1 MQTAVSG
8 PRGGLAHSAVCR
20 ARAPL
25 VSRRMGQTSYARYAH
40 GNFTS
45 PPANYFR
52 NSGKSHRPNG
62 QRQSRLQ
69 HSAAFSAANAT
80 LPLTTGPW
88 QRLLPACKVLAVL
101 LCMPLVLEAL
111 AQGSQ
116 QWCLLAMAGVLLP
129 LQSKLSQQSLKRW
142 KHIMQAAAVE
152 IEADTEEPPSDQE
165 EEGPNDNTI
174 LETGAELGNVQTP
187 ASVWL
192 PYSTGQNGKVR
203 FTLQLLRPC
212 TSLLCS
218 SVHLAAHH
226 DITSPYCNPRPLIV
240 SVFLI
245 LPTLLTHSLLTELA
259 MCVQTDNAGLL
270 RLIPSPDACS

>member
-1 MQTAVSG
+1 MQTAVKSG
-8 PRGGLAHSAVCR
+8 ACGGLVHSAVCR

-25 VSRRMGQTSYARYAH
+25 VSRCMGQISYARCAH
-40 GNFTS
+40 GNFTP

-52 NSGKSHRPNG
+52 NSGKSHRPG

-69 HSAAFSAANAT
+69 QSAALSAANAT
-80 LPLTTGPW
+80 LPLTIGPW
-88 QRLLPACKVLAVL
+88 QCLLPACKVLAVL
-101 LCMPLVLEAL
+101 LCMPLVLEAF

-152 IEADTEEPPSDQE
+152 VEADTEESSSDQE

-192 PYSTGQNGKVR
+192 PYSTGQNGKVLLT
-203 FTLQLLRPC
+203 FQLLRPC
-212 TSLLCS
+212 TALLMQGLCS
-218 SVHLAAHH
+218 CVYLSGTLDIGSPKRLA
-226 DITSPYCNPRPLIV
+226 
-240 SVFLI
+240 
-245 LPTLLTHSLLTELA
+245 LPAIFVLQILLTHPSA
-259 MCVQTDNAGLL
+259 NRNCKMC
-270 RLIPSPDACS
+270 PDRQRCI

>member
-20 ARAPL
+20 ARPSL

-52 NSGKSHRPNG
+52 NSGTSHRPG

-69 HSAAFSAANAT
+69 QSAALSAANAT
-80 LPLTTGPW
+80 LPPTTGPW
-88 QRLLPACKVLAVL
+88 QCLLPACKLLAVL
-101 LCMPLVLEAL
+101 LCMPLVLEAF

-129 LQSKLSQQSLKRW
+129 LQSKQSQQSLKRW

-152 IEADTEEPPSDQE
+152 VEADTEDSPSDQE

-192 PYSTGQNGKVR
+192 PYSTGQNGKVV
-203 FTLQLLRPC
+203 FHLLRPC

-218 SVHLAAHH
+218 SVHLAAHL
-226 DITSPYCNPRPLIV
+226 DITSPRQLIA
-240 SVFLI
+240 SAFLK
-245 LPTLLTHSLLTELA
+245 LPILLTHPLPTELA
-259 MCVQTDNAGLL
+259 TCVQTDNTGF
-270 RLIPSPDACS
+270 RLIPPA